1 MWVPAFLS
9 LLIPDTFESQKRVF
23 HSLKVEL
30 PVVLSRPQWVLGT
43 EPGASGKVRSALS
56 QGAISPAWILTSK
69 NELYYIV
76 ILNFLFV

>member
-1 MWVPAFLS
+1 
-9 LLIPDTFESQKRVF
+9 
-23 HSLKVEL
+23 
-30 PVVLSRPQWVLGT
+30 VLGT